1 MRNYKTNSKKRK
13 SIMKLDEEE
22 NDILDSFNRGEWKS
36 VNSQTDY
43 ATTAKSSLTKDKHIN
58 IRISQMDL
66 SALQHLAVKMGMPY
80 QTLIG
85 SILHRYVTGDLK

>member
-1 MRNYKTNSKKRK
+1 
-13 SIMKLDEEE
+13 MKLDEEE

-66 SALQHLAVKMGMPY
+66 SALRQ
-80 QTLIG
+80 
-85 SILHRYVTGDLK
+85 